1 MRVADEVRTGPYRQ
15 LFHPEQL
22 ISGKEDAAN
31 NYARGHYTVGKE
43 IVDLVLDR
51 IRKMVSPLDTALL
64 VDRAGLGVN
73 RVAGLGVCGW
83 SGCLSTGWLV
93 WVSVNRVAGLGVCQ
107 QGGWSGCLSTGWLV
121 VCLSTGW
128 LVVCLSTGSPGVGGG
143 GHKRYAG
150 FPVACE
156 ELHATG
162 QHHYL

>member
-73 RVAGLGVCGW
+73 RVAGLGVC
-83 SGCLSTGWLV
+83 
-93 WVSVNRVAGLGVCQ
+93 Q
-107 QGGWSGCLSTGWLV
+107 QGGWSCVCQQGRRGW
-121 VCLSTGW
+121 
-128 LVVCLSTGSPGVGGG
+128 GGG
-143 GHKRYAG
+143 TQTIRWLPGR
-150 FPVACE
+150 
-156 ELHATG
+156 L
-162 QHHYL
+162 